1 MNAYKLSA
9 NVPKNRK
16 ISIDVPANI
25 PEGPVEIILVFQA
38 QQKTSSKAII
48 EKACGSL
55 KGSRFNTE
63 AFLKQKQMDKELER

>member
-63 AFLKQKQMDKELER
+63 AYFKQKHEDKELER

>member
-1 MNAYKLSA
+1 MNAYKLSV

-16 ISIDVPANI
+16 ISIDVPENI

-38 QQKTSSKAII
+38 QQRTSSKAII

-63 AFLKQKQMDKELER
+63 VYFKQKQEDKELDR